1 VGGCCCYCPTYC
13 RWLLLLL
20 LLLLMMI
27 HPVSVTADDHAS
39 WSNTINYE
47 IVTKIL
53 SLFPRTIVD

>member
-1 VGGCCCYCPTYC
+1 MTMLDITHIPDAKLGDEVVILGNSGNE
-13 RWLLLLL
+13 W
-20 LLLLMMI
+20 I
-27 HPVSVTADDHAS
+27 TADDHAS